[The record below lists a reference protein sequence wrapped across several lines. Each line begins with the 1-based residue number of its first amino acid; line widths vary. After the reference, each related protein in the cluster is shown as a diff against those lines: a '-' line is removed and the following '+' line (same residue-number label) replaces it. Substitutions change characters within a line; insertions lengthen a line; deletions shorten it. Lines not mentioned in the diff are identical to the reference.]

1 MKMRSLLQKTCL
13 SLSLIVAFALSAGA
27 ATYYSPVHV
36 FSIEDVQCDTR
47 VYGSADCVD
56 LSNPIPGTK
65 DDYTYYGIDSAYS
78 FTAYDFG
85 LDENGLPAEN
95 KVPIP
100 RDGIFND
107 GWIANIYDS
116 SGNVIGVK
124 ARSPETKTWKA
135 GGLNGAWA
143 AGLGGNSV
151 KASTEHY
158 VVMQNIMEGP
168 NNPLVLGTD
177 YSYKLKDD
185 GKYLFRWGNTNK
197 SPTEV
202 RLYTQIPLPE
212 GFVGGNYTVTKAS
225 LTFKHRISNSPNDQI
240 RPEDFENEGATG
252 ILPQY
257 YVVGNQWFSSVDS
270 VAGDGSPIPAGTLL
284 ADFDNP
290 VVMDFDGDGV
300 ADYTDYMTNAWYTTL
315 DRDPW
320 GGPNPRYR
328 LKSSKYGQDLPG
340 VEMDQDTTGDLTTTT
355 IDLLTIHDEETGEI
369 VLQNSDNWGDY
380 LDVNPLKGDLVDDEQ
395 TIDDCEL
402 SNNLDLMM
410 YVKGEY
416 KGLEVYDVQLRI
428 DYIGGVDEGEP
439 VAEEID
445 VAVAVDG
452 PRTVATDASKG
463 VKVEVQNLFDSFA
476 SGTLRVTGTLLDGTQ
491 MYNFSE
497 PFSVNAEPQKFTF
510 RFTAPSE
517 EDTITWS
524 ASAYIEADVAL
535 DNNVDSDTTSVI
547 GGN

>member
-1 MKMRSLLQKTCL
+1 MKMRSLLKKTCL
-13 SLSLIVAFALSAGA
+13 SLSMLGVFAASATA

-36 FSIEDVQCDTR
+36 FSIDDVQCDTR
-47 VYGSADCVD
+47 VYGSADCLD

-65 DDYTYYGIDSAYS
+65 DDYTYFGIDSAYS
-78 FTAYDFG
+78 FTAVDFKP
-85 LDENGLPAEN
+85 LESKL
-95 KVPIP
+95 PIP
-100 RDGIFND
+100 RDGVYND
-107 GWIANIYDS
+107 GWIANIYDA

-124 ARSPETKTWKA
+124 AKSPETKTWKA

-158 VVMQNIMEGP
+158 GVMDHILNAAWMP
-168 NNPLVLGTD
+168 PMVMGTD
-177 YSYKLKDD
+177 YTYKLKDD
-185 GKYLFRWGNTNK
+185 GKYLFRWGNINK
-197 SPTEV
+197 SPSEV

-212 GFVGGNYTVTKAS
+212 GFVGGNYTVTKAT

-257 YVVGNQWFSSVDS
+257 YVIGNQWFSSVDS
-270 VAGDGSPIPAGTLL
+270 VEGDGDFIPAGTLL

-290 VVMDFDGDGV
+290 MEIDFDNDGV
-300 ADYTDYMTNAWYTTL
+300 IDYTDYMTNAWYTTL

-320 GGPNPRYR
+320 GGVNPRYR
-328 LKSSKYGQDLPG
+328 FKSSKYGQDLPG
-340 VEMDQDTTGDLTTTT
+340 VEMEQYTSGDLTTTT
-355 IDLLTIHDEETGEI
+355 IDLLTIHNEETGEI
-369 VLQNSDNWGDY
+369 ILQNSDNWGDY
-380 LDVNPLKGDLVDDEQ
+380 LDVNPLKGDLIDDEQ

-402 SNNLDLMM
+402 SDNLDLMM

-416 KGLEVYDVQLRI
+416 KGMEIYDVQLRV

-439 VAEEID
+439 IAEEID
-445 VAVAVDG
+445 VVVSVDG
-452 PRTVATDASKG
+452 PRTVATDGSKG
-463 VKVEVQNLFDSFA
+463 VKAEVQNLFDSFA

-491 MYNFSE
+491 LYSFSE
-497 PFSVNAEPQKFTF
+497 PFTVDSEPQKFTF
-510 RFTAPSE
+510 RFTAPST

-535 DNNVDSDTTSVI
+535 DNNVDSDTTSVV